1 LQEDQQRAQAEAA
14 NHLERGATPEHA
26 MRDDLDKLVATA
38 AAAHGFSGAIQVT
51 LDRATALTEAF
62 GEADRSTG
70 IRNTVDTR
78 FGIAS
83 GTKFPT
89 ALAAGAL
96 IDDGVLALDDR
107 LVDVVSVPLPGS
119 RRASRSATC

>member
-1 LQEDQQRAQAEAA
+1 MF
-14 NHLERGATPEHA
+14 P
-26 MRDDLDKLVATA
+26 DDLYATVADA
-38 AAAHGFSGAIQVT
+38 AKAHGFSGAIRVT
-51 LDRATALTEAF
+51 LAGSPAVAEAF
-62 GEADRSTG
+62 GEADRSAG

-83 GTKFPT
+83 GTKFVT

-107 LVDVVSVPLPGS
+107 LVDRCRCPFPES
-119 RRASRSATC
+119 RQR